1 VRGTYNT
8 PRPFANIYSVYV
20 CSGARSESLAIKLQS
35 SFRTLLR
42 NAQYKIRPEWHLLK
56 LRGMAIFAGVLSG
69 DRAWFG
75 EERVGFWSTLDGPG
89 FNAAGPIADPLLSD
103 QGQQTTLHL
112 VVVDVMAMMIP
123 GEPELQGVLETELAR
138 SRVGALRR
146 AA

>member
-1 VRGTYNT
+1 MTEK
-8 PRPFANIYSVYV
+8 
-20 CSGARSESLAIKLQS
+20 GAPAREEKGDRL
-35 SFRTLLR
+35 
-42 NAQYKIRPEWHLLK
+42 EWHLLK

-138 SRVGALRR
+138 SRVGAQRR
-146 AA
+146 LSHHQPNELVGQ